1 MLGCIALFL
10 LLVAS
15 GAYNVVL
22 MSSSGIKSSICA
34 PQSIGKR
41 TTLFVSKPQFG
52 SDRHYPGQEVYAP
65 TRIYGFSWKLKNFI
79 LSSAMLV
86 TFPIRLLF
94 SIVSRG
100 FRAVLSPKPKKV
112 SENAGTAPGDELE
125 SSMTEKTNIVV
136 AALAKENEEAGKVLM
151 EKSPFSSVSEK
162 KAMEEAQWKEKLRK
176 ANAAATASEERQR
189 QEAIQLAINLGY
201 RSNSTSTT
209 VVEDEDVAEN
219 FDVSSIFTWKSLN
232 SGDTVLRDHL
242 KVSVE

>member
-34 PQSIGKR
+34 PQSIGKKCPSLLSSSHYPKPFVRVGKR

-112 SENAGTAPGDELE
+112 SENSGNASGDESE
-125 SSMTEKTNIVV
+125 PSMAEKTNIVV

-151 EKSPFSSVSEK
+151 EKSPFSSVVYIS
-162 KAMEEAQWKEKLRK
+162 
-176 ANAAATASEERQR
+176 
-189 QEAIQLAINLGY
+189 INY
-201 RSNSTSTT
+201 FSH
-209 VVEDEDVAEN
+209 
-219 FDVSSIFTWKSLN
+219 FSIIMSFLFHSMNTI
-232 SGDTVLRDHL
+232 GITHI
-242 KVSVE
+242 E